1 VSYVVVGAGAIGGTV
16 AARLLRDGRDVLL
29 CDADAEHVAA
39 INRDGLIVEGPV
51 EEIRVAARA
60 ITPEELAAPVGRVIL
75 AVKAHHTATA
85 ADLISDRLAADGYVL
100 SLQNGINAPVLCD
113 RLGEQRVLCGLV
125 NFGADVVA
133 PGRILLGGKG
143 AVRIGEL
150 NGRPSDRLSTLVG
163 EIQGAVETANVT
175 GCLWAKEAYGAMLFA
190 TAITDLAIADVL
202 ADRRFHPLLRSLAGE
217 VLEAAPVPVEEFDG
231 FDPADLDGS
240 IRRMVDF
247 NRRSA
252 KTHSGVYRDLAV
264 RHRPTEV
271 DNLLEHVPGPLVQR
285 LGELVHAI
293 EQGSRT
299 CRVENLELL
308 ATHER
313 LERSGLPLN
322 AVVTAIGAPERAADG
337 ALRGE
342 PVAIK
347 DNIDMAGIVT
357 TNASLVGDAEPA
369 AEDAEV
375 VTRLR
380 AAGAELFCKT
390 NLLEHAAGSVSPA
403 FGMTRNPHD
412 PERTSGGSSGGS
424 AALVAAGV
432 CDLAIGTDSGGSIRI
447 PAAYCG
453 IVGLKPTYGLVSV
466 AGTNPLSPSC
476 DHVGTLTR
484 TAAQAARLL
493 AVVAD
498 VPSLPDAPSPRLA
511 VLDREL
517 DDPDLEPAVRAR
529 VLDGIERLRRLGF
542 EVRSID
548 IPELAIADDTLGTV
562 VVREAYDRHR
572 EWFAESASLYGPGT
586 RALLELGAGI
596 DDTAY
601 RDARAAM
608 ARIAEAYERTFREV
622 DLLAGPTACFVA
634 PPEDPPFGTPEGS
647 IEGRFTGPANLAGVP
662 ALSTPCGL
670 AGGLPVGLQLTAARG
685 HDAALLRAAR
695 AFEEAT
701 P

>member
-1 VSYVVVGAGAIGGTV
+1 M
-16 AARLLRDGRDVLL
+16 
-29 CDADAEHVAA
+29 
-39 INRDGLIVEGPV
+39 
-51 EEIRVAARA
+51 
-60 ITPEELAAPVGRVIL
+60 IL
-75 AVKAHHTATA
+75 AVKAHHTAAA
-85 ADLISDRLAADGYVL
+85 ADLIAGRLAADGYVL
-100 SLQNGINAPVLCD
+100 SLQNGINAPLLCE
-113 RLGEQRVLCGLV
+113 RLGPPRVVCGLV

-133 PGRILLGGKG
+133 PGRILLGGSG

-150 NGRPSDRLSTLVG
+150 NGRPATACPPWWRTSRGL
-163 EIQGAVETANVT
+163 IETANVT

-202 ADRRFHPLLRSLAGE
+202 ADPRFHPLLRALAGE
-217 VLEAAPVPVEEFDG
+217 VLEVAPVPVEAFDG

-240 IRRMVDF
+240 IQRMVEF

-252 KTHSGVYRDLAV
+252 KTHTGVYRDLAV
-264 RHRPTEV
+264 RHRRTEV

-293 EQGSRT
+293 EEGRRT
-299 CRVENLELL
+299 CRIENLELL
-308 ATHER
+308 AAHER
-313 LERSGLPLN
+313 LERLGPPLN
-322 AVVTAIGAPERAADG
+322 AVITAIGAPERAADG
-337 ALRGE
+337 PLRGE

-369 AEDAEV
+369 ANDAEV
-375 VTRLR
+375 VARLR
-380 AAGAELFCKT
+380 RAGAELFCKT

-412 PERTSGGSSGGS
+412 RERTSGGSSGGS

-447 PAAYCG
+447 PASYCG
-453 IVGLKPTYGLVSV
+453 IVGLKPTYGLVPV

-493 AVVAD
+493 AVMAD
-498 VPSLPDAPSPRLA
+498 VPSVPDRSSSRLG

-517 DDPDLEPAVRAR
+517 EDPDLDPAVRAR
-529 VLDGIERLRRLGF
+529 VLDGIERLHRLGLD
-542 EVRSID
+542 VRPID

-572 EWFAESASLYGPGT
+572 EWFAASAGLYGPGT
-586 RALLELGAGI
+586 RALLEAGAGI

-608 ARIAEAYERTFREV
+608 ARVAEAYERTFTEV

-670 AGGLPVGLQLTAARG
+670 AGGMPVGLQLTAARG

-695 AFEEAT
+695 AFEEAM